1 LTVES
6 LKLKICK
13 LFYQKDLS
21 KREIG
26 NRLKISRFKVTRL
39 LEEALNEGLVKIII
53 NEPKDSYL
61 ELENKLEEK
70 FKIYRALVVDT
81 GDTYEETK
89 KNIGRAGAYCLL
101 EMVEDGD
108 VLGVAWGTTIYEM
121 INALPD
127 SVERKNVKVI
137 QITGGLGQT
146 SVGYESLEITRRLAE
161 IFNARSYQL
170 YAPAIFDNEETKK
183 LMLQESKILETIH
196 MFEKVNFAV
205 VGLGSVLP
213 EPSTLLYRDGYIKKD
228 DFDEIVASQAVGNVN
243 SSFYTIDGRRCKTP
257 LDGRTIDMDADQ
269 LRRIRY
275 VIALAGGKFKTQAVY
290 GALKGKI
297 VNIMVTDEETAQALL
312 EM

>member
-1 LTVES
+1 
-6 LKLKICK
+6 
-13 LFYQKDLS
+13 
-21 KREIG
+21 
-26 NRLKISRFKVTRL
+26 
-39 LEEALNEGLVKIII
+39 
-53 NEPKDSYL
+53 
-61 ELENKLEEK
+61 
-70 FKIYRALVVDT
+70 
-81 GDTYEETK
+81 
-89 KNIGRAGAYCLL
+89 
-101 EMVEDGD
+101 
-108 VLGVAWGTTIYEM
+108 
-121 INALPD
+121 
-127 SVERKNVKVI
+127 
-137 QITGGLGQT
+137 
-146 SVGYESLEITRRLAE
+146 
-161 IFNARSYQL
+161 
-170 YAPAIFDNEETKK
+170 
-183 LMLQESKILETIH
+183 